1 MITGN
6 ILGHQVSA
14 LSATRLTAVNPA
26 TGETLPGAFS
36 AATREEVD
44 AACQLAWSAARP
56 YGRTSAEERAVFL
69 EQIAANIEALG
80 DELIHRAMSETG
92 LPLARLTGE
101 RGRTTGQLR
110 LFANFLRQGHWV
122 EAIIEQA
129 DPQRQP
135 LPKPDVRRMLVPVGP
150 VVVFGASNFP
160 LAFSTAGGDTA
171 SALAAGCPVIVKG
184 HESHLGTHALVAE
197 AIQKAVVS
205 GHLPE
210 GVFSALNGYGASVGQ
225 WLVEH
230 PRVKSVAFTGSQ
242 GAGLAILRTAQNRPE
257 PIPVFAEMGSV
268 NPVILFPGALQTNHD
283 QIAGQLAT
291 SLTLGGGQFCTNP
304 GLVVMLRSATTKAWL
319 EIFTQKLAASAA
331 QTMLNAGILANYER
345 NTSTMLAQPHVT
357 AVLHRP
363 SSAFGQAAPALATVD
378 ADKFLQATGLHH
390 EVFGPFALV
399 VLCTDQQELAQVIEH
414 LEGQLT
420 GTVWADEQDL
430 AIYKQEIL
438 QLGERC
444 GRLLFN
450 GVPTGVEVCHAMQHG
465 GPYPAT
471 TDSRYT
477 SVGTAAIKRFCRPLA
492 LQNCPAE
499 LLPPELQDHNPRD
512 IFRLVNGEFAR
523 H

>member
-14 LSATRLTAVNPA
+14 LSSSRLTAVNPA
-26 TGETLPGAFS
+26 TGEALPGAFNT
-36 AATREEVD
+36 ATREEVD
-44 AACQLAWSAARP
+44 AACELAWSAARP
-56 YGRTSAEERAVFL
+56 YGQTSAEKRAEFL

-80 DELIHRAMSETG
+80 DELIQRAMSETG
-92 LPLARLTGE
+92 LPPARLTGE

-110 LFANFLRQGHWV
+110 LFANYLRQGHWV
-122 EAIIEQA
+122 EAIIDQA

-171 SALAAGCPVIVKG
+171 SALAAGCPVIVKS

-197 AIQKAVVS
+197 AIRNAAVS
-205 GHLPE
+205 CQLPE

-242 GAGLAILRTAQNRPE
+242 GAGLAIWRTAQNRAE

-268 NPVILFPGALQTNHD
+268 NPVILLPGMLQTISE
-283 QIAGQLAT
+283 QIASQLAA
-291 SLTLGGGQFCTNP
+291 SLTQGAGQFCTNP
-304 GLVVMLRSATTKAWL
+304 GLVVMLRSAATEAWL
-319 EIFTQKLAASAA
+319 DIFTQKLAASAA

-345 NTSTMLAQPHVT
+345 NTSAILAHPEVT
-357 AVLHRP
+357 QVLHRP
-363 SSAFGQAAPALATVD
+363 ASAFGQAAPALATVG
-378 ADKFLQATGLHH
+378 AAQFIQSPGLHR

-399 VLCTDQQELAQVIEH
+399 VLCTGQHELAQVIDH

-430 AIYKQEIL
+430 AVYRQEIL

-477 SVGTAAIKRFCRPLA
+477 SVGTTAIKRFCRPLA

-499 LLPPELQDHNPRD
+499 LLPAELQDHNPRG